1 MRKHTTTI
9 LLVMLVFGVTLAE
22 SANAQRQGDSLTDV
36 QLRDRVRKALRNGTD
51 FLRRRQNGDGSWG
64 KADEE
69 YGEHYVGLTSLAILA
84 LINSDVPVDSDEV
97 QRGLKFLRDR
107 EKVDKYLASARGSVY
122 ETSLMI
128 MALCA
133 AEELDRDK
141 LRIDNLAS
149 GLVATQATEGQH
161 SGLWGYKLAKYGGR
175 PGGNS
180 EDRSNGQFAVLA
192 LRDAAQAGVHIDRSV
207 WLRTHNH
214 WQNFQEDDGSWAYRP
229 GDPPRG
235 SMTVAGLS
243 TLAITTRML
252 ADDSDVGA
260 NGRPDCCE
268 PHPPSDAFEK
278 GRKWMARHFDVYNN
292 PGSPIWHYYYLY
304 GLERAGR
311 LSGVR
316 FFGEH
321 DWYRM
326 GARYLVSNGV
336 QQADGSWVS
345 RTGAKRDLTLPT
357 SYALMFLSKG
367 LSRVVVNKLDY
378 SSTGLEQDVRG
389 PWNHH
394 PLDIPNLIEL
404 IDGSPNWPPRL
415 TSQVLSLSRLTD
427 DSAVLDMN
435 QAPVLYISGKDA
447 PQLTDQHIRWL
458 RDYVDEGGFIF
469 GVANCE
475 GGTFDAGF
483 RETVERMFPL
493 GEASLQRLQPDH
505 PVFRSEHPLNSD
517 SIELHGVDFGCRTA
531 IIYAPEDHAC
541 LWQKWMKH
549 EPPDRQRDLTT
560 AIIRGTRVGVNV
572 LAYATGREPPEKLNE
587 AMVPKEEADLRA
599 KRSLLEIAQLRHDGG
614 WDTAPRAL
622 RNLLE
627 ALNKTAGVAASPE
640 RGTIPITLSELK
652 RFPIA
657 YMHGRYR
664 FQLAPQERDA
674 LRDYLSL
681 GPMLF
686 ADACCGSTRFDQ
698 SFRDLMQ
705 QMYPDHPLE
714 LIPADHELY
723 AETTGFKID
732 EVKRRKQ
739 VPGQRDASM
748 KTQTIIGP
756 PLLYG
761 IEIDGRYVVIYS
773 PYDISC
779 ALENQASLACDGY
792 LSEDAMRLGINIVLY
807 AMLKDISWT
816 EHLAE

>member
-1 MRKHTTTI
+1 MRQIVLMFLSAWMVSIGLTTSADAQ
-9 LLVMLVFGVTLAE
+9 FRAE
-22 SANAQRQGDSLTDV
+22 SLTDL
-36 QLRDRVRKALRNGTD
+36 QLRDRVHKALRNGTD
-51 FLRRRQNGDGSWG
+51 YLRRRQNGDGSWG
-64 KADEE
+64 RIDEE
-69 YGEHYVGLTSLAILA
+69 YGEHHVGLTSLAVMA
-84 LINSDVPVDSDEV
+84 LINSDVPVTSDEV
-97 QRGLKFLRDR
+97 QGGLNYLRNHG
-107 EKVDKYLASARGSVY
+107 EAHLKANDKRSVY

-133 AEELDRDK
+133 AEDPQRDG
-141 LRIDNLAS
+141 LRINNLATA
-149 GLVATQATEGQH
+149 LIETQCQQGQN
-161 SGLWGYKLAKYGGR
+161 SGLWGYRLARLGGS
-175 PGGNS
+175 PGSNG

-192 LRDAAQAGVHIDRSV
+192 LRDAAYAGVPIDRSV
-207 WLRTHNH
+207 WQRTHEH
-214 WQNFQEDDGSWAYRP
+214 WQRLQRPDGGWGYHPEDAA
-229 GDPPRG
+229 RG

-260 NGRPDCCE
+260 NGRPDCCAE
-268 PHPPSDAFEK
+268 HPVSDAFQK
-278 GRKWMARHFDVYNN
+278 GRRWMATYFDVFKN
-292 PGSPIWHYYYLY
+292 PGSPNWHYYYLY

-311 LSGVR
+311 LSSVR
-316 FFGEH
+316 FFGQH

-345 RTGAKRDLTLPT
+345 RNGAKWDLTMPT
-357 SYALMFLSKG
+357 SYAMLFLSKG

-378 SSTGLEQDVRG
+378 SSTGLEQDVHG
-389 PWNHH
+389 PWNRH

-404 IDGSPNWPPRL
+404 IDQSEGWPPRL

-469 GVANCE
+469 AVANCE

-483 RETVERMFPL
+483 REIVERMFPL

-505 PVFRSEHPLNSD
+505 PIFRSEHPLNAD

-531 IIYAPEDHAC
+531 IVYAPEDHAC

-549 EPPDRQRDLTT
+549 DPRDRKQDLTT
-560 AIIRGTRVGVNV
+560 AIIRSTRVGVNV

-587 AMVPKEEADLRA
+587 AMVRKDDAEMRV
-599 KRSLLEIAQLRHDGG
+599 KRGLLEIAQLRHDGG
-614 WDTAPRAL
+614 WDTAPKAL
-622 RNLLE
+622 TNLLRGLSE
-627 ALNKTAGVAASPE
+627 IDGIAVSPE
-640 RGTIPITLSELK
+640 RQAIPITLPELT

-664 FQLAPQERDA
+664 FQLAAQERDA
-674 LRDYLSL
+674 LRDYLSR
-681 GPMLF
+681 GTMLF
-686 ADACCGSTRFDQ
+686 ADACCGSPRFDQ

-705 QMYPDHPLE
+705 QMYPDNPLE

-723 AETTGFKID
+723 AETTGFKIED
-732 EVKRRKQ
+732 VKRRKQ
-739 VPGQRDASM
+739 VPGQGNASM
-748 KTQTIIGP
+748 KTQTVVGP

-761 IEIDGRYVVIYS
+761 VKIEGRYVVIYS

-792 LSEDAMRLGINIVLY
+792 LEEDALRLGINIVLY
-807 AMLKDISWT
+807 SMLQNVSAT
-816 EHLAE
+816 EWLAE